1 MTTVAVN
8 DECKSTYDIS
18 GDCPCPVVYVPIEE
32 APKKAPFWGQET
44 VKGDTLLHMHCRKK
58 SEFYGM
64 RVMNVMRPEL
74 LDRLNSDGHSALWL
88 ALHLGLTDMA
98 TALLDKGVGVA
109 EGILTKRN
117 EQGWTALHYA
127 CYYHWD
133 ARVAERLLDRGADPN
148 ARSYGTLETPLHLAS
163 YAGLM
168 DQIQLLKER
177 GADVEAR
184 TKEGETAA
192 VMLNRMYGY

>member
-1 MTTVAVN
+1 MTTLAVN
-8 DECKSTYDIS
+8 DECQSTYM
-18 GDCPCPVVYVPIEE
+18 CATIEE
-32 APKKAPFWGQET
+32 APKKAPFWGKEL
-44 VKGDTLLHMHCRKK
+44 VKGDTLLHLHCRRK
-58 SEFYGM
+58 SEFHGL
-64 RVMNVMRPEL
+64 RVLKVMRPEL

-98 TALLDKGVGVA
+98 MALLDKGVGEA

-133 ARVAERLLDRGADPN
+133 ARVAERLLDKGADPN
-148 ARSYGTLETPLHLAS
+148 ARSYGTLETPLHMAS

-168 DQIQLLKER
+168 GQIHLLKER

-192 VMLNRMYGY
+192 DMLNRMYGY

>member
-1 MTTVAVN
+1 MCSSA
-8 DECKSTYDIS
+8 DSS
-18 GDCPCPVVYVPIEE
+18 GCPVVCVTIEE
-32 APKKAPFWGQET
+32 APKKAPFWGREL
-44 VKGDTLLHMHCRKK
+44 VKGDTLLHLHCRRK
-58 SEFYGM
+58 SEFHGL
-64 RVMNVMRPEL
+64 RVLEVMRPEL

-98 TALLDKGVGVA
+98 MALLDKGVGEA

-117 EQGWTALHYA
+117 ERGWTALHYA

-133 ARVAERLLDRGADPN
+133 ARVAERLLDKGADPN
-148 ARSYGTLETPLHLAS
+148 ARSYGTLETPLHMAS

-168 DQIQLLKER
+168 GQIHLLKER
-177 GADVEAR
+177 GADAEAR
-184 TKEGETAA
+184 TDKGETAA